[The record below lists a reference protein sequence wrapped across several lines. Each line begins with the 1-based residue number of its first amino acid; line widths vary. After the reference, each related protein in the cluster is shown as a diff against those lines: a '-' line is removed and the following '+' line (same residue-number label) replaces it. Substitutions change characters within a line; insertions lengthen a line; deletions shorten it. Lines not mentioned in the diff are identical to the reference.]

1 MDKHVT
7 VVAALH
13 IGFGALGVLI
23 SFIVLFVVVG
33 AGLFSGDEE
42 AIAITSVVG
51 PLVAFVVCLYSVP
64 RIIGGFGLLKH
75 KSWARILIL
84 IMSVLAL
91 VNIPVGTAIG
101 VYSIWVLVRD
111 ETLQLFKG
119 ELQSIPK

>member
-23 SFIVLFVVVG
+23 AFIVLVVVVG
-33 AGLFSGDEE
+33 AGWFSGEEE
-42 AIAITSVVG
+42 AIAITSIVG
-51 PLVAFVVCLYSVP
+51 PLVAFILFLYSAP

-75 KSWARILIL
+75 KSWARILVL

-91 VNIPVGTAIG
+91 VNVPVGTAVG
-101 VYSIWVLVRD
+101 VYSIWVLVSD
-111 ETLQLFKG
+111 KTAQLFAQVSG
-119 ELQSIPK
+119 